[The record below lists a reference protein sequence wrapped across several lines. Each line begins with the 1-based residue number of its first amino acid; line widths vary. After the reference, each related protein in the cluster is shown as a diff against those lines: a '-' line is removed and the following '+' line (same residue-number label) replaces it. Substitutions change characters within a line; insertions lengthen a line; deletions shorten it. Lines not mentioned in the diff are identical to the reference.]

1 MLQRLRLLLVVI
13 VVAVSSNLSAR
24 AFFSS
29 STSSCVSVLNRIDA
43 LPPSNFRCYA
53 SSIDSLP
60 DLNYGL
66 SDEEF
71 YLWLKEQVQ
80 DVPGRNTYSTTYEES
95 LNAIVNWRKRYRG
108 NPSLWKRIFKKDRV
122 IKELV
127 ESAPVIEFV
136 KRAVVEAENDNDDD
150 DETKF
155 TIIDLCSG
163 KGYLSM
169 FLSEILPKD
178 KVDRFILVDKAW
190 AIASKKQTT
199 ELKPHHMNWDHIYG
213 STATDSNDSY
223 FTTWPIPLYTSKQDL
238 KDSCNQRQ
246 MKKHFFDKIDGPII
260 ILAVH
265 LCGTLSLKAV
275 EMFNNNQEVK
285 LFALKPCCLPQMV
298 YANRGDVFRIGQ
310 HEFDAKDVCSNGQF
324 NKKGWTGPPRWHL
337 QPRFNCWAENL
348 FKGINVGGSSYG
360 ERDGFRVLLT
370 SHDGIKVKDDIT
382 IQVDGGFQN
391 TYMFAERK
399 PVTPAIWEK

>member
-1 MLQRLRLLLVVI
+1 MMLQRLLLVVVVI
-13 VVAVSSNLSAR
+13 VVAISNLSVT
-24 AFFSS
+24 AFS
-29 STSSCVSVLNRIDA
+29 STSS
-43 LPPSNFRCYA
+43 Y
-53 SSIDSLP
+53 SLP

-136 KRAVVEAENDNDDD
+136 KRAVVEAEYDN

-213 STATDSNDSY
+213 TTATDSNDSY

-324 NKKGWTGPPRWHL
+324 NRKGWNGPPRWHL
-337 QPRFNCWAENL
+337 QPKFHFWADNL
-348 FKGINVGGSSYG
+348 FKGINVGGSSS
-360 ERDGFRVLLT
+360 EQDGFRVVL
-370 SHDGIKVKDDIT
+370 SSQDGIKVKDDIT

-391 TYMFAERK
+391 TYMFAERE
-399 PVTPAIWEK
+399 PVTPAIWD

>member
-1 MLQRLRLLLVVI
+1 MMLQRLLLVVI
-13 VVAVSSNLSAR
+13 VVGVPILSAR
-24 AFFSS
+24 AFS
-29 STSSCVSVLNRIDA
+29 STSCVSVNNNRIDA
-43 LPPSNFRCYA
+43 LPPSYFRCYA
-53 SSIDSLP
+53 SSIESLP

-80 DVPGRNTYSTTYEES
+80 DVPGRNTYSETYEDS

-136 KRAVVEAENDNDDD
+136 KRAVVEAEYDNDND
-150 DETKF
+150 EKKF

-169 FLSEILPKD
+169 FLSEILQKD

-213 STATDSNDSY
+213 TTATNNNDSY

-324 NKKGWTGPPRWHL
+324 NRKGWTGPPRWHL
-337 QPRFNCWAENL
+337 QPRFNCWADNL
-348 FKGINVGGSSYG
+348 FKGINVGGSSSDG
-360 ERDGFRVLLT
+360 ESDGFRVLL
-370 SHDGIKVKDDIT
+370 SSQDGIKVKDDIT

-391 TYMFAERK
+391 KYMFAERE
-399 PVTPAIWEK
+399 PVTPAIWDK